1 MRVIIVGDSKVGYAL
16 AGRSGEEGFDV
27 VIIDKDEERIDHI
40 TDAFDCNGYVG
51 NGGSPKLLKK
61 AGIDSAALFIAVTKQ
76 DETNIM
82 CCNVAK
88 QLGVKR
94 TIAAVRGPEYGEDRD
109 FFRSHMGVDMLIN
122 PEKAAAEEVGK
133 LIKYAGDV
141 EIERFGDGNV
151 NVATVEIREDSPLT
165 NAQMPEVQT
174 KLGAQILVCAIDRG
188 GKMITPKGR
197 HQIKAGDRITFA
209 AVGGEMDKALK
220 QLNILEKVVRKAVVV
235 GGSKLGYYLT
245 KLLQEQGVK
254 VTLVDSDPGRCR
266 ELLQRLP
273 KANVVNANG
282 TDAEF
287 MERELKDADACVAVT
302 GRDEENLIIS
312 MFAKS
317 FGLERIAAEIDNG
330 NYEDMLKK
338 SGIDHV
344 FSTRDVGLG
353 GIIKEARLLAL
364 GGEQDHVIK
373 RLYTLNSGK
382 VEAVEFEV
390 APDFELLGIAFK
402 NPGFALKQGVLIAV
416 IVRGQETIV
425 PDGGSSLQPGD
436 RIFVVSAEHKITRLS
451 DILA

>member
-16 AGRSGEEGFDV
+16 AGHICEEGFDV

-88 QLGVKR
+88 HLGVKR

-109 FFRSHMGVDMLIN
+109 FFRSNMGVDMLIN

-133 LIKYAGDV
+133 LIKYAGAV

-151 NVATVEIREDSPLT
+151 NVATVEIRADSPLT
-165 NAQMPEVQT
+165 DVLMPEVQA
-174 KLGAQILVCAIDRG
+174 KLGAQILVCVIDRG

-197 HQIKAGDRITFA
+197 HQIKAGDKITFA
-209 AVGGEMDKALK
+209 AVGEEMDKALK
-220 QLNILEKVVRKAVVV
+220 QLNILEKVVRKAVIV

-245 KLLQEQGVK
+245 KLLLGQGVK
-254 VTLVDSDPGRCR
+254 VTLVDSDPIRCKD
-266 ELLQRLP
+266 LLQRLP

-338 SGIDHV
+338 SGVDHV
-344 FSTRDVGLG
+344 FSTQDVGLG
-353 GIIKEARLLAL
+353 GIIKDARLLSI

-390 APDFELLGIAFK
+390 APDFELLGIEFK

-416 IVRGQETIV
+416 IVRGQESIV
-425 PDGGSSLQPGD
+425 PDGSSSLQPGD
-436 RIFVVSAEHKITRLS
+436 RIFVVSAEQKIARIS

>member
-16 AGRSGEEGFDV
+16 AGRIGEEGFDV

-51 NGGSPKLLKK
+51 NGGSPQLLKK
-61 AGIDSAALFIAVTKQ
+61 AGIDSASLFIAVTKQ

-82 CCNVAK
+82 CCNVARH
-88 QLGVKR
+88 LGVKR

-141 EIERFGDGNV
+141 EIEHFGDGNV
-151 NVATVEIREDSPLT
+151 NVATVEIRENSPLT
-165 NAQMPEVQT
+165 DALMPEVQA

-220 QLNILEKVVRKAVVV
+220 QLNILEKVVRKAVIV

-254 VTLVDSDPGRCR
+254 VTLVDSDPGRCK

-338 SGIDHV
+338 SGVDHV
-344 FSTRDVGLG
+344 FSTQDVGLG
-353 GIIKEARLLAL
+353 GIIKDARLLSI

-390 APDFELLGIAFK
+390 APDFELLGIEFK

-416 IVRGQETIV
+416 IVRGQESIV
-425 PDGGSSLQPGD
+425 PDGSSSLQPGD
-436 RIFVVSAEHKITRLS
+436 RIFVVSAEQKIAQIS